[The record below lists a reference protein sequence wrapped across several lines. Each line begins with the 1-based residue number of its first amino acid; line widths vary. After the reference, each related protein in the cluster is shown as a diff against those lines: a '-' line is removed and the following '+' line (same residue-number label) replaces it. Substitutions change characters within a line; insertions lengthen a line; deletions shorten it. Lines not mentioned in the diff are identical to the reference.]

1 MRTTISGPWRW
12 TVGLAGSVAL
22 AACPR
27 PAARAPSGAEPIV
40 RVALVS
46 AATQVIIGA
55 QGSALGAARGVP
67 TLRLEP
73 GDSLVLAADGAAFV
87 TGGAAPGRFEQLA
100 FASTM
105 AERYVT
111 VNGRPFRGAVEVF
124 ARAGGITVVNALPLE
139 QYLQGVVNAEMG
151 RRAASEQAALEAQAT
166 VARTY
171 ALRNRGR
178 YAVDGY
184 DLLAGVGDQLYGGVA
199 AETELGIAAVRAT
212 AGLALLYHGT
222 PITAFFHS
230 TCGGST
236 ATPEESFQ
244 LVRGAPY
251 LRAVS
256 DARPGGGHY
265 CDISPRF
272 QWTVEWEGSQ
282 LRDILRHTV
291 PAVLGIDSSAVTG
304 LRDVYVRRTGASG
317 RATDVRIRIAEG
329 EIPVP
334 GYAVR
339 AVFQTP
345 EGRPLGGSAVRFA
358 ARQQD
363 GALASLVA
371 QGRGWGHGVGLCQW
385 GAVGR
390 ARAGQDARTILN
402 AYFPGTTLARAY

>member
-12 TVGLAGSVAL
+12 TVGLAGSIAL

-27 PAARAPSGAEPIV
+27 PAARAPLGAEPIV

>member
-12 TVGLAGSVAL
+12 TVVLAGSVAL
-22 AACPR
+22 VACPR
-27 PAARAPSGAEPIV
+27 PAARPPSGAEPII
-40 RVALVS
+40 RVALVT
-46 AATQVIIGA
+46 AAAQVTVGA
-55 QGSALGAARGVP
+55 QGSALGVARGAP
-67 TLRLEP
+67 ALRLDP
-73 GDSLVLAADGAAFV
+73 GDSVVLAVDGAAFV
-87 TGGAAPGRFEQLA
+87 TRGAAPARYEQLA

-105 AERYVT
+105 PERFVT
-111 VNGRPFRGAVEVF
+111 VNGQPFRGAVEVF

-166 VARTY
+166 IARTY

-178 YAVDGY
+178 HAAEGY
-184 DLLAGVGDQLYGGVA
+184 DLLAGAGDQLYGGVA
-199 AETELGIAAVRAT
+199 AETAPGIAAVRAT

-236 ATPEESFQ
+236 AAPEESFQ
-244 LVRGAPY
+244 SVRGAPY
-251 LRAVS
+251 LRPVS
-256 DARPGGGHY
+256 DARPHGGDY

-272 QWTVEWEGSQ
+272 QWTVEWEGSG
-282 LRDILRHTV
+282 LGDILRRTV
-291 PAVLGIDSSAVTG
+291 PAVLGIDSSVVTG
-304 LRDVYVRRTGASG
+304 LRDVYVRRSGASG
-317 RATDVRIRIAEG
+317 RVTDVRIRVAGG

-345 EGRPLGGSAVRFA
+345 DGRPLGGSAVRFE

-402 AYFPGTTLARAY
+402 VYFPGTTLARAY